1 MATLLVVMCM
11 FCYGARDAVSDYA
24 RLSKLS
30 SDSLLRLGRK
40 YYADNQP
47 NQAMTCFTIVSERYR
62 EGMTPDDTELCLR
75 AINNMGCVFR
85 FFYYDYTQS
94 YEAFNRG
101 LIISNDVGNEPMRL
115 ILMSNLSELLDE
127 YAARYSSEQM
137 EKQAWEMMD
146 QCIIKGYETQNWA
159 VMVTAFFNMTN
170 LNYDAKIDK
179 YSFILSKGIPD
190 DIDNLKYVRL
200 QYRALE
206 AMQQKK
212 YDAARRYFEQQLNAI
227 DVKEQPELN
236 ILPAYLNIAKT
247 YEQQNDL
254 VRAVEYV
261 RKALDRAQQDSVPDY
276 EQICFKQLSDYYKL
290 MDQQPLSR
298 EYYIKYLEKK
308 EQMQAMRLSTVGEMN
323 YIQQLRQEELK
334 AEKMAARQRLQLFW
348 LIFGSALLL
357 ILAGSALLLY
367 RKNRQLLFS
376 NQSLFRKN
384 QEVMRAEE
392 TEHQL
397 RKEFE
402 QKLQLYHDNQQRL
415 EQLSAEQIEEAH
427 ENEHAA
433 HLSDPTS
440 QPSPSTP
447 QKKYSKSNLSD
458 EQRATLIYRIQEAL
472 NNPDVICS
480 NDFSLAKIVGS
491 NTAYVSQVINEQYE
505 QTFSTVV
512 GRYRIKEACRRIND
526 TKNFGHLT
534 LETISEGVG
543 FKSRSTF
550 INAFKRQVGLTPSEY
565 IKMAAEDKET

>member
-1 MATLLVVMCM
+1 MSVMTVTTMADEPLKSGLNPADMNTSVKAGDD
-11 FCYGARDAVSDYA
+11 FYEYA
-24 RLSKLS
+24 CGGWMKANPLPPAYSRFGSF
-30 SDSLLRLGRK
+30 DRLGE
-40 YYADNQP
+40 DN
-47 NQAMTCFTIVSERYR
+47 NKRIN
-62 EGMTPDDTELCLR
+62 DILKELGS
-75 AINNMGCVFR
+75 NT
-85 FFYYDYTQS
+85 YTQ
-94 YEAFNRG
+94 G
-101 LIISNDVGNEPMRL
+101 TI
-115 ILMSNLSELLDE
+115 
-127 YAARYSSEQM
+127 EQ
-137 EKQAWEMMD
+137 K
-146 QCIIKGYETQNWA
+146 
-159 VMVTAFFNMTN
+159 
-170 LNYDAKIDK
+170 
-179 YSFILSKGIPD
+179 
-190 DIDNLKYVRL
+190 
-200 QYRALE
+200 
-206 AMQQKK
+206 
-212 YDAARRYFEQQLNAI
+212 
-227 DVKEQPELN
+227 
-236 ILPAYLNIAKT
+236 
-247 YEQQNDL
+247 
-254 VRAVEYV
+254 
-261 RKALDRAQQDSVPDY
+261 
-276 EQICFKQLSDYYKL
+276 LSDYYKL
-290 MDQQPLSR
+290 MDQQTLSR

-384 QEVMRAEE
+384 QEMMRAEE

-397 RKEFE
+397 RKVFE

-480 NDFSLAKIVGS
+480 NDFSLAKLAKIVGS

>member
-1 MATLLVVMCM
+1 
-11 FCYGARDAVSDYA
+11 
-24 RLSKLS
+24 
-30 SDSLLRLGRK
+30 
-40 YYADNQP
+40 
-47 NQAMTCFTIVSERYR
+47 
-62 EGMTPDDTELCLR
+62 
-75 AINNMGCVFR
+75 
-85 FFYYDYTQS
+85 
-94 YEAFNRG
+94 
-101 LIISNDVGNEPMRL
+101 MRL

-127 YAARYSSEQM
+127 YASRYSSEQM

-179 YSFILSKGIPD
+179 YSFILSKDIPD

-433 HLSDPTS
+433 HLLDPTS

-480 NDFSLAKIVGS
+480 NDFSLAKLAKIVGS